1 MHKRDELPPWPVV
14 RRALAQTT
22 HRLAQ
27 EVAAPAAHAPAWNEF
42 EWRIAMAVSVMHGV
56 SGLLA
61 GRLRWQGPAAWQ
73 AFLEEQLEQSRRR
86 EARARGLLRAL
97 DTEARLAG
105 VPLLGLKGSALLALG
120 LYAPG
125 ERPMSDVDLLVH
137 PEHQDRADAVIR
149 STGYLLGIDSSRHRA
164 YEPPG
169 LGLARAFGEH
179 ESNPTKIELHVEIQ
193 ERLPV
198 RQVDITGELMPL
210 RSAAGL
216 QGYASAGALM
226 RHLLLHTAGNVCNRC
241 VRLIQL
247 HDIAVLGAELDDAD
261 WQVALAPTTDGRPA
275 WWAAPPLT
283 LAVRLFPRQL
293 DAQKIQ
299 RPLQTAQAACP
310 AALRRSLPNRSL
322 SADSLSHLDTPM
334 LPGIEWS
341 QSAPE
346 ALAFAWRRLRP
357 PRDQRMTQR
366 AVVQREAPLVASAW
380 MHLPRWRKALSFVL
394 GAPPRAQTVYH
405 LHHALT
411 YRPSSS
417 A

>member
-137 PEHQDRADAVIR
+137 PEHQDRADAVIC
-149 STGYLLGIDSSRHRA
+149 
-164 YEPPG
+164 
-169 LGLARAFGEH
+169 
-179 ESNPTKIELHVEIQ
+179 PT
-193 ERLPV
+193 
-198 RQVDITGELMPL
+198 
-210 RSAAGL
+210 
-216 QGYASAGALM
+216 
-226 RHLLLHTAGNVCNRC
+226 
-241 VRLIQL
+241 
-247 HDIAVLGAELDDAD
+247 LD
-261 WQVALAPTTDGRPA
+261 G
-275 WWAAPPLT
+275 
-283 LAVRLFPRQL
+283 
-293 DAQKIQ
+293 
-299 RPLQTAQAACP
+299 
-310 AALRRSLPNRSL
+310 
-322 SADSLSHLDTPM
+322 
-334 LPGIEWS
+334 
-341 QSAPE
+341 
-346 ALAFAWRRLRP
+346 
-357 PRDQRMTQR
+357 
-366 AVVQREAPLVASAW
+366 
-380 MHLPRWRKALSFVL
+380 
-394 GAPPRAQTVYH
+394 
-405 LHHALT
+405 
-411 YRPSSS
+411 
-417 A
+417 